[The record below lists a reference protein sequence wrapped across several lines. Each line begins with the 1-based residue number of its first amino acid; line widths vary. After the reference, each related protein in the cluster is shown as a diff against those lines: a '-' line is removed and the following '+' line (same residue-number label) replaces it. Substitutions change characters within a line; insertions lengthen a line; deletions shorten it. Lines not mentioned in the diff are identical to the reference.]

1 MIPGETGTIEDYAA
15 ELAIAYGMPYSIP
28 CGTVLATLERMLRV
42 GVGIAPPIVVSDE
55 DYEFL
60 QGLLE
65 EGSDDEGES

>member
-1 MIPGETGTIEDYAA
+1 MAGDIEDYAE
-15 ELAIAYGMPYSIP
+15 ELAIAYGMPY
-28 CGTVLATLERMLRV
+28 GTMLAALERMLRV

-55 DYEFL
+55 EYEFL